1 MHPLEAEMAACLEA
15 GEEPEPNRFGGIDAL
30 AAVAEVLTASPLMPE
45 FMRIALPLVTDSGAS
60 QIAGEFVCK
69 LLEGGTASDIAW
81 TEAVDVLDEAAP
93 LPAATENRLFARFL
107 AAAADRSLPALARAA
122 GLDGAIRWANRDRG
136 RQLRLSAALLDV
148 STDDNPDFLA
158 RAAKVMGVA
167 YSHWREPA
175 LLEVLAGL
183 RDTEG
188 AADEAAFELGMARLA
203 DGLDADDPKA
213 VDDAFAE
220 ARSWFE
226 QAAALREVRP
236 DARLY
241 AGCLE
246 VLASFSDGSSLA
258 GLATEIARESFGFLA
273 WPGSE
278 GYPPWLGARRAEAA
292 SWTTLALKLKGLAE
306 HLDSSSWWEPVA
318 VIEEHLL
325 SAYCAGRAILR
336 RSRDGGIEA
345 VVRPRIESSLAR
357 ERYQGHL
364 LKQWLS
370 RNADGE
376 WRTEAEALVA
386 RIDALISEGHA
397 GPPREAAASRP
408 TVAALVDAAALPE
421 SVKMAIA
428 DVVRVQAG
436 NLTASEVAVLD
447 ACIDAASAFP
457 DYRDNAAGRMLFNAA
472 LMWTVRFLAG
482 RLDLTKRD
490 VPAVEYLF
498 ERADG
503 SLPHENAL
511 QQDYFNV
518 MHSNLPGTEI
528 EVSNVGG
535 GRADLRF
542 SYRPERLVAEIKR
555 ETDDG
560 SFEALLRSYAAQTT
574 DYQNISVRLGF
585 LLVLDLT
592 ELRSQGTPHL
602 RDLVRP
608 CSVIRTGES
617 EARLV
622 VVVKMPGRRLR
633 PSDLSKVASANQA
646 ASKEAGKCAR
656 NARALNTNGSR
667 MNVFTTPPVLPVACP
682 RSTRRRRHGRC
693 RRPVCRG
700 GGQGTDATEPG

>member
-30 AAVAEVLTASPLMPE
+30 AAVAEVLAASPLMPE
-45 FMRIALPLVTDSGAS
+45 FMRIALPLVADSGAS

-69 LLEGGTASDIAW
+69 LLEGTASDIVW

-93 LPAATENRLFARFL
+93 LPTATENRLFARFL
-107 AAAADRSLPALARAA
+107 TAAADRSLPALARAA
-122 GLDGAIRWANRDRG
+122 GLDGAIRWADRDRR

-148 STDDNPDFLA
+148 SADDEPDFLA
-158 RAAKVMGVA
+158 RAAKAMGVA

-183 RDTEG
+183 YNAEG

-203 DGLDADDPKA
+203 DGLDADDRKA
-213 VDDAFAE
+213 AGDAFAD
-220 ARSWFE
+220 ARLWFG
-226 QAAALREVRP
+226 QAAALRDMRP

-241 AGCLE
+241 ARCLE
-246 VLASFSDGSSLA
+246 TLALFSDGSGLA
-258 GLATEIARESFGFLA
+258 GLAAEIARESFGFLA
-273 WPGSE
+273 WQGSE
-278 GYPPWLGARRAEAA
+278 GCPPWLGARRAEAA
-292 SWTTLALKLKGLAE
+292 SWTALALKLKGLAE
-306 HLDSSSWWEPVA
+306 HLDSSSWWEPAA

-345 VVRPRIESSLAR
+345 IVRPRIEGSLAR

-376 WRTEAEALVA
+376 WRAEAEALVT

-397 GPPREAAASRP
+397 GPPPEAAASRP
-408 TVAALVDAAALPE
+408 TVAALVDAAALPD
-421 SVKMAIA
+421 SVKIAIA

-436 NLTASEVAVLD
+436 NLTASEISVLD
-447 ACIDAASAFP
+447 ACIEAASTFR
-457 DYRDNAAGRMLFNAA
+457 DYRDNPAGRMLFNAA

-482 RLDLTKRD
+482 RLDLTKGD

-555 ETDDG
+555 EADNG
-560 SFEALLRSYAAQTT
+560 SFDALMRSYAAQAT
-574 DYQNISVRLGF
+574 DYQNVSVRLGF

-608 CSVIRTGES
+608 CQVIRVGES
-617 EARLV
+617 EGRLV
-622 VVVKMPGRRLR
+622 VVVKVPGRRLR
-633 PSDLSKVASANQA
+633 PSDLSKVASTNQA
-646 ASKEAGKCAR
+646 ASKGAGKCAR
-656 NARALNTNGSR
+656 KTGVRKTPSERA
-667 MNVFTTPPVLPVACP
+667 
-682 RSTRRRRHGRC
+682 HG
-693 RRPVCRG
+693 
-700 GGQGTDATEPG
+700 

>member
-1 MHPLEAEMAACLEA
+1 MLHSGSRSATVHPLEAEMVACLEA
-15 GEEPEPNRFGGIDAL
+15 GDQPEPNRFGGIDAL
-30 AAVAEVLTASPLMPE
+30 AAVAEVLASSPLMPE
-45 FMRIALPLVTDSGAS
+45 FMRMALPLMADSAAS
-60 QIAGEFVCK
+60 RAAGDFVCK
-69 LLEGGTASDIAW
+69 LLESAASDVAW
-81 TEAVDVLDEAAP
+81 TEAVDVLDEATP
-93 LPAATENRLFARFL
+93 LPEATENRLFARFL

-122 GLDGAIRWANRDRG
+122 GLDGAIRWADRDRR

-148 STDDNPDFLA
+148 SVDDEPDFLA
-158 RAAKVMGVA
+158 RAAKAMGVA
-167 YSHWREPA
+167 YSHWKEPA
-175 LLEVLAGL
+175 LLEVLESL
-183 RDTEG
+183 RDAEG
-188 AADEAAFELGMARLA
+188 VADEVAYELGMARLA
-203 DGLDADDPKA
+203 DGLDTDDPKA
-213 VDDAFAE
+213 ASDTFAE

-226 QAAALREVRP
+226 QAALLREIRP

-241 AGCLE
+241 ARCLE
-246 VLASFSDGSSLA
+246 VLVSFSEGSSLA
-258 GLATEIARESFGFLA
+258 GLATEIARETFGFLA

-278 GYPPWLGARRAEAA
+278 GCPPWLGARRAEAA

-306 HLDSSSWWEPVA
+306 HLDSSSWWEPAA

-336 RSRDGGIEA
+336 RSHDGGIEA
-345 VVRPRIESSLAR
+345 IVRPRIEGSLAR

-370 RNADGE
+370 RNAESE

-386 RIDALISEGHA
+386 RIDALISEGYA
-397 GPPREAAASRP
+397 GPPREAAANRP
-408 TVAALVDAAALPE
+408 TVAALIDAAALPE

-428 DVVRVQAG
+428 DVVRVQTG

-447 ACIDAASAFP
+447 ACIEAASAFP
-457 DYRDNAAGRMLFNAA
+457 DYQDNAAGRMLFNAA

-503 SLPHENAL
+503 SLPHENTL
-511 QQDYFNV
+511 QEDYFNV

-555 ETDDG
+555 ETNDG
-560 SFEALLRSYAAQTT
+560 SFDALLRSYATQTT
-574 DYQNISVRLGF
+574 DYQNVSVRLGF

-592 ELRSQGTPHL
+592 ERRSQGTPHL

-608 CSVIRTGES
+608 CPVIRAGES
-617 EARLV
+617 EGRLV
-622 VVVKMPGRRLR
+622 VVVKVPGRRLR
-633 PSDLSKVASANQA
+633 PSDLTKATFAREVSKKRAANGVR
-646 ASKEAGKCAR
+646 KAR
-656 NARALNTNGSR
+656 
-667 MNVFTTPPVLPVACP
+667 
-682 RSTRRRRHGRC
+682 
-693 RRPVCRG
+693 
-700 GGQGTDATEPG
+700 GQ

>member
-1 MHPLEAEMAACLEA
+1 MVHPLEAEMAACLEA
-15 GEEPEPNRFGGIDAL
+15 GEEPEPNRFGGIGTL
-30 AAVAEVLTASPLMPE
+30 ATVAETLAASPLMPE
-45 FMRIALPLVTDSGAS
+45 FIRMSLPLLADSGAS
-60 QIAGEFVCK
+60 RVAGEFICK
-69 LLEGGTASDIAW
+69 LLEGAGSDIAW
-81 TEAVDVLDEAAP
+81 TEAVNVLDEAAP
-93 LPAATENRLFARFL
+93 LPAATEDRLFARFL
-107 AAAADRSLPALARAA
+107 AAAADRSLPALTRAA
-122 GLDGAIRWANRDRG
+122 GLDGAIRWADRDRR

-148 STDDNPDFLA
+148 SANDDPDFLA
-158 RAAKVMGVA
+158 RAAKATGVT

-183 RDTEG
+183 YNAEG

-203 DGLDADDPKA
+203 DGLDADDRKA
-213 VDDAFAE
+213 AGDAFAD
-220 ARSWFE
+220 ARLWFG
-226 QAAALREVRP
+226 QAAALRDMRP

-241 AGCLE
+241 ARCLE
-246 VLASFSDGSSLA
+246 ALASFSDGSGLA
-258 GLATEIARESFGFLA
+258 GLAAEIARESFGFLA

-278 GYPPWLGARRAEAA
+278 GCPPWLGARRAEAA
-292 SWTTLALKLKGLAE
+292 SWTALALKLKGLAE

-325 SAYCAGRAILR
+325 SAYCAGRAILK
-336 RSRDGGIEA
+336 RSRDGGIDA

-386 RIDALISEGHA
+386 RIDALISEGHT

-421 SVKMAIA
+421 SVKIAIA

-447 ACIDAASAFP
+447 ACIEAASAFP
-457 DYRDNAAGRMLFNAA
+457 DYRDNAVGRMLFNAA

-490 VPAVEYLF
+490 VPAIEYLF

-528 EVSNVGG
+528 EVANVGG

-555 ETDDG
+555 ETGDG

-574 DYQNISVRLGF
+574 DYQNVSVRLGF

-646 ASKEAGKCAR
+646 ASKEAGKYPR
-656 NARALNTNGSR
+656 KTRVRKMPSERAHDKEG
-667 MNVFTTPPVLPVACP
+667 
-682 RSTRRRRHGRC
+682 
-693 RRPVCRG
+693 
-700 GGQGTDATEPG
+700 

>member
-30 AAVAEVLTASPLMPE
+30 AAVAEALASSPLMPE
-45 FMRIALPLVTDSGAS
+45 FMRMSLPLMANNGTSPV
-60 QIAGEFVCK
+60 AGEFVCK
-69 LLEGGTASDIAW
+69 LLEGTTSDIAW

-93 LPAATENRLFARFL
+93 LPASTEDRLFARFL
-107 AAAADRSLPALARAA
+107 TAAADRSLPALARAA
-122 GLDGAIRWANRDRG
+122 GLDGAIRWADRDRK

-148 STDDNPDFLA
+148 SADDDPDFIA
-158 RAAKVMGVA
+158 RAAKAMGVA

-183 RDTEG
+183 RDAEG
-188 AADEAAFELGMARLA
+188 AADEVAFELGMARLA
-203 DGLDADDPKA
+203 DGLDAGDQKTA
-213 VDDAFAE
+213 RDAFAE
-220 ARSWFE
+220 ARLWFE
-226 QAAALREVRP
+226 RAAALRDMRP

-241 AGCLE
+241 ARCLE
-246 VLASFSDGSSLA
+246 ALASFSNGSDLA
-258 GLATEIARESFGFLA
+258 GLAAEIARESFDFLA
-273 WPGSE
+273 RPESAGC
-278 GYPPWLGARRAEAA
+278 PPWLGARRAEAA
-292 SWTTLALKLKGLAE
+292 SWAALALKLKGLAE
-306 HLDSSSWWEPVA
+306 HLGSASWWEPAA

-325 SAYCAGRAILR
+325 SVYCAGRAILR

-345 VVRPRIESSLAR
+345 VVRPRIEGSLAR

-370 RNADGE
+370 KNAGGE
-376 WRTEAEALVA
+376 WRAEAEALMA
-386 RIDALISEGHA
+386 RIDSLVSEGPVSH
-397 GPPREAAASRP
+397 PLEAVASRL
-408 TVAALVDAAALPE
+408 TVTALLEAAALPE
-421 SVKMAIA
+421 SVKIAIA
-428 DVVRVQAG
+428 DVVRVQAS
-436 NLTASEVAVLD
+436 NLSASEISILD
-447 ACIDAASAFP
+447 ACIEAASKFR
-457 DYRDNAAGRMLFNAA
+457 DYRDNAAGKILFNAA

-482 RLDLTKRD
+482 RLDLTKGD

-528 EVSNVGG
+528 EVSNVSG

-560 SFEALLRSYAAQTT
+560 SFEALMRSYAAQTT
-574 DYQNISVRLGF
+574 DYQNVSVRLGF

-602 RDLVRP
+602 RNLVRP
-608 CSVIRTGES
+608 CQVIRGGES
-617 EARLV
+617 EGRLV
-622 VVVKMPGRRLR
+622 VVVKVPGRRLR
-633 PSDLSKVASANQA
+633 PSDLTKVVSAGQA
-646 ASKEAGKCAR
+646 ASKGSVKQI
-656 NARALNTNGSR
+656 NKARAR
-667 MNVFTTPPVLPVACP
+667 
-682 RSTRRRRHGRC
+682 
-693 RRPVCRG
+693 
-700 GGQGTDATEPG
+700 